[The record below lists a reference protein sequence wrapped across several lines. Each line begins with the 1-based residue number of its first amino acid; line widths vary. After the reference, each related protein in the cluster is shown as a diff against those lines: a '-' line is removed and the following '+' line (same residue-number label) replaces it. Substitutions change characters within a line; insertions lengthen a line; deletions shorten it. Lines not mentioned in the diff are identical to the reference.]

1 MKKHKIVTICGFVI
15 SIVLLY
21 FALRGVQYREI
32 YTTLKAADIRFLF
45 LSIPC
50 IFLCCTISAYRWSKI
65 TGNGTRFRDTFIALF
80 SGLFINNV
88 LPARIGEIA
97 RGYVLSKRT
106 GLSFTYSVTTV
117 LLDRFFDLVGLLIIT
132 FVTFLSIPLNVLPQ
146 QVKVVITLLI
156 ILLVSCIGLIFIL
169 SRKTFADK
177 VAKKLHA
184 VKKPFISRLAKPVL
198 DIQENLS
205 RINSPLNLIFYITL
219 AVATWS
225 SMCLTLYF
233 TMLML
238 GVKLSFI
245 TVSFVCA
252 GVNLGL
258 IIPSSP
264 GYVGVYQWLF
274 RTLLAIFL
282 ISNEKALAISIVFQ
296 ATWYIPYTVLGA
308 IFFMKEHLKLQDIQ
322 KLEDT
327 TEISE

>member
-1 MKKHKIVTICGFVI
+1 MKKHQIITIAGFVI

-32 YTTLKAADIRFLF
+32 YNTLRGTDIRYIFI
-45 LSIPC
+45 SVPC
-50 IFLCCTISAYRWSKI
+50 IFLCCTFCSYRWSKI
-65 TGNGTRFRDTFIALF
+65 AGQGTRFRDAFIALF

-132 FVTFLSIPLNVLPQ
+132 FITFIFIPWDLLPE
-146 QVKVVITLLI
+146 QVKLVVLLLI
-156 ILLVSCIGLIFIL
+156 ALLLFCIGLIFIL
-169 SRKTFADK
+169 SRKSFANK
-177 VAKKLHA
+177 VAKKLRE
-184 VKKPFISRLAKPVL
+184 VKKPFLSSLAKPLL

-205 RINSPLNLIFYITL
+205 RINSPLNLICYIAL
-219 AVATWS
+219 AVATWFS
-225 SMCLTLYF
+225 YSATLYL

-238 GVKLSFI
+238 DVKLSFM

-274 RTLLAIFL
+274 RTLLTIFA
-282 ISNEKALAISIVFQ
+282 ISNEKALAVSILFQ
-296 ATWYIPYTVLGA
+296 ATWYIPYTIVGA
-308 IFFMKEHLKLQDIQ
+308 VFFMKEHLKIKDIQ
-322 KLEDT
+322 NLEDNT
-327 TEISE
+327 GS

>member
-1 MKKHKIVTICGFVI
+1 MKKHKIVTIFGFII

-21 FALRGVQYREI
+21 LAMKGVNYREL
-32 YTTLKAADIRFLF
+32 YNTLKGADLRFVF
-45 LSIPC
+45 ISVPS
-50 IFLCCTISAYRWSKI
+50 IFLCCALSSYRWSKI
-65 TGNGTRFRDTFIALF
+65 AGNGTRFRDTFIALF

-88 LPARIGEIA
+88 LPARIGEVV

-132 FVTFLSIPLNVLPQ
+132 FVTFIFIPWNVLPQ
-146 QVKVVITLLI
+146 QVKLVVALLI
-156 ILLVSCIGLIFIL
+156 ALLISCVGLIFIL
-169 SRKTFADK
+169 SRKSLAGK
-177 VAKKLHA
+177 VAERLRK
-184 VKKPFISRLAKPVL
+184 VERPFISKLAKSVL

-205 RINSPLNLIFYITL
+205 RINSPLNLLFYVAV

-225 SMCLTLYF
+225 SMGMTLYF

-245 TVSFVCA
+245 TVLFVCA

-274 RTLLAIFL
+274 RTLLTVFS
-282 ISNEKALAISIVFQ
+282 ISNEKALAVSIVFQ

-308 IFFMKEHLKLQDIQ
+308 IFFIKEHLKIHDIE
-322 KLEDT
+322 KLEEN
-327 TEISE
+327 TEA

>member
-1 MKKHKIVTICGFVI
+1 MKKHKIITIAGFII

-21 FALRGVQYREI
+21 FALKGVQYREI
-32 YTTLKAADIRFLF
+32 YDTLRGADIRYIFI
-45 LSIPC
+45 SVPS
-50 IFLCCTISAYRWSKI
+50 IFLCCTFCSYRWSKI
-65 TGNGTRFRDTFIALF
+65 AGNGTRFRDAFIALF

-132 FVTFLSIPLNVLPQ
+132 FITFIFIPWDLLPE
-146 QVKVVITLLI
+146 QVKLVVLLLI
-156 ILLVSCIGLIFIL
+156 ALLIFCIGLIFVL
-169 SRKTFADK
+169 SRKSFADK
-177 VAKKLHA
+177 VAKKLYE
-184 VKKPFISRLAKPVL
+184 VKKPFLSSLAKPVL
-198 DIQENLS
+198 DIQQNLS

-219 AVATWS
+219 AVATWFS
-225 SMCLTLYF
+225 YSATLYL

-238 GVKLSFI
+238 DVQLSFMA
-245 TVSFVCA
+245 VSFVCA

-274 RTLLAIFL
+274 RTLLTIFAI
-282 ISNEKALAISIVFQ
+282 SDEKALAISILFQ
-296 ATWYIPYTVLGA
+296 ATWYIPYTIVGA
-308 IFFMKEHLKLQDIQ
+308 VFFMKEHLKIKDIQ
-322 KLEDT
+322 NLKDN
-327 TEISE
+327 TET

>member
-156 ILLVSCIGLIFIL
+156 ILLVFCIGLIFIL

-177 VAKKLHA
+177 VAKKLHS